1 MAIVSARDFAL
12 VVHYN
17 KMPNGTIYILA
28 LDAGKP
34 GLIPQ
39 YKGIVRASVTI
50 GGWKLEPIGSNQTM
64 CTYFEEIDFMGS
76 IPLFVI
82 KLMFKELGNQ
92 IVKLRKIVPKY
103 ISDNPDLA

>member
-1 MAIVSARDFAL
+1 
-12 VVHYN
+12 
-17 KMPNGTIYILA
+17 
-28 LDAGKP
+28 
-34 GLIPQ
+34 
-39 YKGIVRASVTI
+39 
-50 GGWKLEPIGSNQTM
+50 M

>member
-1 MAIVSARDFAL
+1 
-12 VVHYN
+12 
-17 KMPNGTIYILA
+17 
-28 LDAGKP
+28 
-34 GLIPQ
+34 
-39 YKGIVRASVTI
+39 
-50 GGWKLEPIGSNQTM
+50 M

-103 ISDNPDLA
+103 IADNPDLA